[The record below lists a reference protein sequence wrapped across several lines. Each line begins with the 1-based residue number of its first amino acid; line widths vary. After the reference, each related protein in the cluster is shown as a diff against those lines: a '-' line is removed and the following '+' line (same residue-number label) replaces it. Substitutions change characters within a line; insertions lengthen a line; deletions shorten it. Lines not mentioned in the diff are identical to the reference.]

1 MVQRGQFLISLE
13 KGWIKFVCESHQI
26 AELLKVSQLF
36 FSHERKVYIFSIK
49 EIRVE
54 LDNLLLEKI
63 ASPNLDLMTDRRG
76 SIIIKTITK
85 ILTTE

>member
-36 FSHERKVYIFSIK
+36 FHERKVYIFFK

>member
-1 MVQRGQFLISLE
+1 MD
-13 KGWIKFVCESHQI
+13 QI
-26 AELLKVSQLF
+26 CLRVSPDSGAVKSKPTIF
-36 FSHERKVYIFSIK
+36 HERKVYIFFK